1 MTIIDDDCKGERE
14 GETERERE
22 GGREGERWTDS
33 IIVIIIIIIII
44 PFFVAVSFSFSRS
57 DYSVPENGGSIV
69 LNVLKEGTTV
79 QPLSIFIESF
89 DITAYGKYTCT
100 LHILIAYLSSSLSPL
115 PLLFSPF
122 FLFSTAGSDYA
133 PINRRELT
141 FLNESSQSIVVFIHN
156 DSFLEA
162 AETFGVRLTTVQSQ
176 VIMTQP
182 TVNVTIENDDSK
194 NRVRGG
200 REREGGGREGG
211 EREIHQI
218 CFLIFFRCNSRL
230 CIK

>member
-1 MTIIDDDCKGERE
+1 M
-14 GETERERE
+14 
-22 GGREGERWTDS
+22 
-33 IIVIIIIIIII
+33 
-44 PFFVAVSFSFSRS
+44 
-57 DYSVPENGGSIV
+57 YSTHFNCIS
-69 LNVLKEGTTV
+69 LFL
-79 QPLSIFIESF
+79 
-89 DITAYGKYTCT
+89 
-100 LHILIAYLSSSLSPL
+100 SLS
-115 PLLFSPF
+115 SPF

-141 FLNESSQSIVVFIHN
+141 FLNESSQSVVVFIHN

-176 VIMTQP
+176 VIITQP

-194 NRVRGG
+194 NRERGG
-200 REREGGGREGG
+200 REREGGG